1 MTDETDLQTTI
12 LVTGVNG
19 FAGTHLVR
27 ELNSNNIKV
36 IGIGRE
42 DTPSIEIASFLKD
55 YHQADLTKSVPIT
68 EKFTAI
74 IHLAGLADVGDSFH
88 NPQKYIEVN
97 SSIMTNLGEYSI
109 DKNKKARIIVISS
122 GAVYNSKANM
132 PLTESSEV
140 SFNSP
145 YSVSK
150 ILLENQAAYY
160 RSRGLDCVIVR
171 PFNHIGPGQGAGFL
185 IPDLLNQL
193 NARSNVV
200 KVGNLNTKR
209 DYTDVRDVVRAYR
222 LLATAPKLDHELYN
236 ACSGKAVA
244 GEEIL
249 SLLQNLTGNK
259 KPVEIDEDKIRP
271 TDAEIIYGSF
281 ERLKKDTGWIPEI
294 PLEQT
299 LGDILSEDV

>member
-1 MTDETDLQTTI
+1 MTDETDQQGTV

-19 FAGTHLVR
+19 FVGTHLVR
-27 ELNSNNIKV
+27 ELANNNIKV

-42 DTPSIEIASFLKD
+42 NTPSTEIASVLKD
-55 YHQADLTKSVPIT
+55 YHQADLTNIWPKTDTFISVL
-68 EKFTAI
+68 
-74 IHLAGLADVGDSFH
+74 HLAGLADVGSSF
-88 NPQKYIEVN
+88 NSPQKYIEVN
-97 SSIMTNLGEYSI
+97 SSIMTNLGEYCI
-109 DKNKKARIIVISS
+109 DNNKKARIIAISS
-122 GAVYNSKANM
+122 GAVYSSKANM
-132 PLTESSEV
+132 PLIESSEV

-185 IPDLLNQL
+185 IPDLLDQL
-193 NARSNVV
+193 NARGSVV
-200 KVGNLNTKR
+200 KVGNLKTKR
-209 DYTDVRDVVRAYR
+209 DYTDVRDVARAYR

-236 ACSGKAVA
+236 VCSGRAVA
-244 GEEIL
+244 GDEIL
-249 SLLQNLTGNK
+249 SLLQKLTGNK

-281 ERLKKDTGWIPEI
+281 ERLKNDTGWIPEI

-299 LGDILSEDV
+299 LGDILSVIV